1 MVKEVFFWFWCFSSV
16 YYVFTLL
23 MYSLVAYDESSEKKS
38 FKFLFL
44 TSTICPLFCGNGIR
58 DWSFC
63 KCEYGGAC

>member
-1 MVKEVFFWFWCFSSV
+1 
-16 YYVFTLL
+16 